1 MDDKRTKAAM
11 DLYQALGRLIHEGNG
26 TSGVCVSA
34 MGSMDVIYAII
45 NLIDERIAKAALG
58 EKGCD

>member
-34 MGSMDVIYAII
+34 MGSIDVIYAII
-45 NLIDERIAKAALG
+45 NLIDERIAKA
-58 EKGCD
+58 EQSRWR